1 MTDLPTYVLERSFAA
16 PPELVWRAW
25 TDEKLFARW
34 YGPNIETIIHQ
45 QDLRVGG
52 VCRVEM
58 RMGGGSSYQTLTY
71 LEVTPPSRLV
81 FLNSN
86 ADPAWNVA
94 ANARMPDWPRTL
106 MTTVT
111 FEQNVAKTQLRLEWT
126 PHEATEAE
134 IACFATAMENMGMGW
149 GAGMDV
155 LATILAEIQTTEP

>member
-1 MTDLPTYVLERSFAA
+1 MSNLPTYVLERSFTA
-16 PPELVWRAW
+16 PRELVWRAW

-58 RMGGGSSYQTLTY
+58 RMGGGSNYQTLTY
-71 LEVTPPSRLV
+71 LEIMPPSRLV

-86 ADPAWNVA
+86 ADHTWNVA
-94 ANARMPDWPRTL
+94 ANARMPDWPRAL
-106 MTTVT
+106 LTTVT
-111 FEQNVAKTQLRLEWT
+111 FEQNVTKTKLRLEWT

-134 IACFATAMENMGMGW
+134 IACFAAAMDNMGMGW

-155 LATILAEIQTTEP
+155 LATMLAELQATRS